1 MLRPT
6 TPTTTATSA
15 AQHAAGEECARLG
28 LELHRAEEGGG
39 GAEPLGG
46 EQLQPAVVGAEGQ

>member
-6 TPTTTATSA
+6 TPTTATA
-15 AQHAAGEECARLG
+15 AQHAAGEQCACLG

-46 EQLQPAVVGAEGQ
+46 EQLQPAVVGAEGE

>member
-6 TPTTTATSA
+6 TPTATTA
-15 AQHAAGEECARLG
+15 AQHAAGEECACLG

-46 EQLQPAVVGAEGQ
+46 EQLQPAVVGAEGE

>member
-6 TPTTTATSA
+6 ATPTTS
-15 AQHAAGEECARLG
+15 AQHAAGEQCARLG
-28 LELHRAEEGGG
+28 VELHRAEEGGG

-46 EQLQPAVVGAEGQ
+46 EELQPSVVGAEGE

>member
-6 TPTTTATSA
+6 TTSATSAA
-15 AQHAAGEECARLG
+15 AQHAAGEQCARLG

-46 EQLQPAVVGAEGQ
+46 EELQPAVVGAEGQ